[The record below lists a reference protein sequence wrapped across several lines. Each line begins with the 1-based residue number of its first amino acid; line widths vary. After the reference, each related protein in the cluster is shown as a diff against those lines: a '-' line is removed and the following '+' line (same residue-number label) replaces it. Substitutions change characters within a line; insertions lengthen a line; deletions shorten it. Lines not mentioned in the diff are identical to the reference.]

1 MDKNGGIMTSKEFE
15 RYHQRRLFNPFAIH
29 LPDGSS
35 YEVPTPEFAAHA
47 PGTRHVF
54 VIDISGNG
62 HAVIDLREVN
72 RLTFANPELEQADE

>member
-1 MDKNGGIMTSKEFE
+1 MEREIMISKEFE
-15 RYHQRRLFNPFAIH
+15 RHHQRRPFNPFAIH

-35 YEVPTPEFAAHA
+35 YEVPTPEFAARA
-47 PGTRHVF
+47 PGARHVF

-72 RLTFANPELEQADE
+72 GLTSTSPPLGRADE